1 MPITFG
7 HFDITLLGVVLST
20 LALTHITIAST
31 TIYLHRFS
39 AHHAISLHPAVQH
52 FFRFWLWLTTGTVT
66 KEWTAVHRKHH
77 AKCETVEDPHSPK
90 IVGIRTVLLQGA
102 ELYRKEAQNRQT
114 LEQYGKGTPND
125 WLERNIY
132 TPHNHWGPA
141 LMGCIDLAIFG
152 PIGITI
158 WAIQM
163 MWIPIFAAGI
173 INGAG
178 HYVGYRNF
186 ECSDQ
191 STNLIPW
198 GILIGGEELH
208 NNHHAYPNSAK
219 LSHQKWEID
228 LGWFYINILSFLG
241 LAQIRSVPPK
251 AVHNQNKF
259 DVDLDTIK
267 AVLSSRL
274 QLIEQYKKK
283 VVMPLVE
290 KERASAAK
298 QYNDLFK
305 RAKHLIVREKTLVN
319 DRDQIDLHQIWKLS
333 PSLKTAY
340 EFKER
345 LQQIWEKTATNK
357 NEMVNALKQW
367 CQEAERS
374 GIEALEEFAV
384 ILRGYTLQTA

>member
-90 IVGIRTVLLQGA
+90 IVGIKTVLLQGA

-178 HYVGYRNF
+178 HYMGYRNF
-186 ECSDQ
+186 ECPDQ

-290 KERASAAK
+290 KERANAAK

-384 ILRGYTLQTA
+384 ILRGYTLQTV